1 MRITYLPHARERM
14 ERRSISEEDVRAAL
28 ESPDFEYP
36 GRLGRTV
43 AELSPGA
50 WGRFDALALR
60 VIYNLGAA
68 DLAIAAATHIRYAS
82 GGNRPT
88 DATTSRSITK
98 P

>member
-1 MRITYLPHARERM
+1 MRVTYLPHARERM
-14 ERRSISEEDVRAAL
+14 ELRGISEEEVRAAL
-28 ESPDFEYP
+28 ESPDLEYP

-60 VIYNLGAA
+60 VVYNLGAE
-68 DLAIAAATHIRYAS
+68 DERVVVTVEV
-82 GGNRPT
+82 GRPT
-88 DATTSRSITK
+88 RRERGE